1 MSETRIS
8 KRIGVSSNSDI
19 DDDPT
24 MYLDPKHL
32 KMIFPMDVS
41 TKESKNVATKK
52 KISFE
57 KVTAS
62 KGHRKKRMKA
72 VSDNWQCFFLCSQH
86 SQIFKGYKVCI

>member
-24 MYLDPKHL
+24 MYLDPKPL

-41 TKESKNVATKK
+41 TK
-52 KISFE
+52 
-57 KVTAS
+57 
-62 KGHRKKRMKA
+62 
-72 VSDNWQCFFLCSQH
+72 
-86 SQIFKGYKVCI
+86 